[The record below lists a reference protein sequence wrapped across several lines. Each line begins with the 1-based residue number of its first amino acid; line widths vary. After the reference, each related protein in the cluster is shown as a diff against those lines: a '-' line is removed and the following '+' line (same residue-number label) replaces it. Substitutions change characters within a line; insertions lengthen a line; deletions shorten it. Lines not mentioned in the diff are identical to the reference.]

1 MDNEDEDELSTILAS
16 PMFAE
21 LVPRVVVCP
30 LLVSLSFDSSSAVP
44 LSLFSFW
51 EEASCIVSHAG
62 TEPFLGAF
70 PCVQRLLKEKKKNLF
85 FSKLS
90 IRYID
95 QSFQMFINTCS

>member
-30 LLVSLSFDSSSAVP
+30 LLVSLSFDSSSALS

-62 TEPFLGAF
+62 TEPFLGAL
-70 PCVQRLLKEKKKNLF
+70 PRLLKKKKNLF

>member
-1 MDNEDEDELSTILAS
+1 MVDNEDEDELSTILAS

-30 LLVSLSFDSSSAVP
+30 LLVSLSFDSSSAVS

-70 PCVQRLLKEKKKNLF
+70 PCVRV
-85 FSKLS
+85 FSKK
-90 IRYID
+90 R
-95 QSFQMFINTCS
+95 NRT

>member
-1 MDNEDEDELSTILAS
+1 MVDNEDEDELSTILAS

-30 LLVSLSFDSSSAVP
+30 LLVSLSFDSSSAVS

-70 PCVQRLLKEKKKNLF
+70 PCVPSSQRKEKELVF
-85 FSKLS
+85 F
-90 IRYID
+90 
-95 QSFQMFINTCS
+95 QFIN

>member
-1 MDNEDEDELSTILAS
+1 MVDNEDEDELSTILAS

-70 PCVQRLLKEKKKNLF
+70 PCCTSSQRKEKELVF
-85 FSKLS
+85 FQ
-90 IRYID
+90 I
-95 QSFQMFINTCS
+95 IN